1 MLGDAICRPD
11 PTYAHGMSLAAK
23 EVYVISRYLFNHSS
37 LDLQR
42 RLYWLLLEP
51 WLITESEAYRHPQM
65 RCRRNAIHRIMQ
77 WFAGNIYEL
86 SSSDEEVHALSFEVM
101 HLSKGISSLLRPS
114 VIGRVIANSLRSLG

>member
-1 MLGDAICRPD
+1 
-11 PTYAHGMSLAAK
+11 MSLAAK

-51 WLITESEAYRHPQM
+51 WLITESEAYRHAQM
-65 RCRRNAIHRIMQ
+65 RCRRNVIHRIMQ

-86 SSSDEEVHALSFEVM
+86 SSLDEEVHA
-101 HLSKGISSLLRPS
+101 HLSKRISSFAAFRDWPRHRKQCKIAPMVAFSRLRKKPP
-114 VIGRVIANSLRSLG
+114 ID